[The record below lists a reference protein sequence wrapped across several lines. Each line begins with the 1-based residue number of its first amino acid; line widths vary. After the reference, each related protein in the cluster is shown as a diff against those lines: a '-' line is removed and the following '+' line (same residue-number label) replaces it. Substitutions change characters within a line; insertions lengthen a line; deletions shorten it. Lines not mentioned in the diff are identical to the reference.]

1 VFSSSSPGG
10 PFTVIDSIFNINTG
24 SFLHT
29 GAGGNNQ
36 SVYYYVATRSGCGG
50 AIFSAARDTVQSI
63 FLNVSDAG
71 SGLIDLNWNAI
82 SQPLPAGTTLPY
94 SIDRSYAPDPF
105 VEFATSI
112 PLVYQDNMEGC
123 LQEIFY
129 EVSINHNTGCISSS
143 NIDGGPFS
151 NDEAPAS
158 PVIDSVSVQ
167 LNGTSVYLGWQPS
180 PSEDTDAYI
189 IYSVANGTF
198 TAIDTIYGIDNTF
211 YTLTG
216 FDPGSNS
223 LSFAVSALD
232 ICLEEGLPADEHST
246 ILLNDELNSCDGS
259 VSLSWNE
266 YSDWLGVSAYQVLQ
280 QVNGGAFSVV
290 QTVAGNTVNTSV
302 PELIH

>member
-1 VFSSSSPGG
+1 VVISVVNLINKQKVLLSGLHLIHKKISKYKFEADSSAYIKLKGIEKDNGCPAPSYKIATVALEVLAPPLLESPEVHCVDVQDNGDISLSWTPVSDPDGYFNSYHVFSSSSPGG

-24 SFLHT
+24 SFLQT

-50 AIFSAARDTVQSI
+50 AIFSPARDTVQSI

-167 LNGTSVYLGWQPS
+167 LNGTSVYLGLQPS

-189 IYSVANGTF
+189 I
-198 TAIDTIYGIDNTF
+198 
-211 YTLTG
+211 
-216 FDPGSNS
+216 
-223 LSFAVSALD
+223 
-232 ICLEEGLPADEHST
+232 
-246 ILLNDELNSCDGS
+246 
-259 VSLSWNE
+259 
-266 YSDWLGVSAYQVLQ
+266 
-280 QVNGGAFSVV
+280 
-290 QTVAGNTVNTSV
+290 
-302 PELIH
+302 